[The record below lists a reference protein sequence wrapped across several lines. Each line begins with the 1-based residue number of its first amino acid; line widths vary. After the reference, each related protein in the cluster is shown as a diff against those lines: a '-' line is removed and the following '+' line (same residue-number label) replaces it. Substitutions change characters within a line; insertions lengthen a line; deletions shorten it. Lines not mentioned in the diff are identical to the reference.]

1 MTLEATEEGAL
12 IFDVYGAHSSR
23 APNDADLVAVFVDH
37 GTTGYGPIVHHI
49 HPLWDG
55 IDGGFTRADNLRSG
69 DEGGGRNDGDLDCG
83 RLVAD
88 AAAALDLQADLTKR
102 PLVPLKTDFG

>member
-12 IFDVYGAHSSR
+12 IFDVYGAHSGR

-37 GTTGYGPIVHHI
+37 GTTGYVPIVHHI
-49 HPLWDG
+49 HPLGDG
-55 IDGGFTRADNLRSG
+55 IDGGFTGADNLRSC
-69 DEGGGRNDGDLDCG
+69 DEGGGRDDGDLDRG

-88 AAAALDLQADLTKR
+88 ATAALDLQADHTKR
-102 PLVPLKTDFG
+102 TLVPLQADFG